1 MSRAKFEEW
10 ARSKGYDLDK
20 WEEEFESFLT
30 VAAHEGWLAGRESMR
45 DEAAAFLTPK
55 RPRSCD
61 CDICDCQNSGDL
73 QDVTSWDSDMR
84 AANAI
89 KAIEP

>member
-1 MSRAKFEEW
+1 MSRAEFEEW
-10 ARSKGYDLDK
+10 LSSQEALIASHNRI
-20 WEEEFESFLT
+20 SFAH
-30 VAAHEGWLAGRESMR
+30 AAWLAGRESMR
-45 DEAAAFLTPK
+45 DEAAAFLTPN